1 MNQRTA
7 GVFLAVVLL
16 IALGI
21 VLLWWSQRD
30 KAITPG
36 QVAVPDTP
44 KLEADEAL
52 ADF

>member
-21 VLLWWSQRD
+21 VLLWCTHRD
-30 KAITPG
+30 KEITPG
-36 QVAVPDTP
+36 LVAVPDTP
-44 KLEADEAL
+44 
-52 ADF
+52 